1 VQNVVTW
8 ITSHPGLFNVCF
20 MTKQDILRHTR
31 HWIDTTAAEIKST
44 DKSHTLLAAT
54 NYCNHENHSYTP
66 PAWTNVE
73 GIKKCLM
80 CAPVTCKKPHL
91 NMYQTALDAQ
101 IQTLNAD
108 IVVKRQKKMQDHRS
122 GKRVKKTSS
131 SSSSSS
137 MFMRFRCSLKQIYC
151 WQS

>member
-1 VQNVVTW
+1 
-8 ITSHPGLFNVCF
+8 
-20 MTKQDILRHTR
+20 
-31 HWIDTTAAEIKST
+31 
-44 DKSHTLLAAT
+44 
-54 NYCNHENHSYTP
+54 
-66 PAWTNVE
+66 
-73 GIKKCLM
+73 M

-151 WQS
+151 